1 MKARGSVAGPSV
13 KASRSLSNVQF
24 VEHQGQRLKQTPHSF
39 VEPRFVEQGQEREYS
54 MLVFT
59 G

>member
-39 VEPRFVEQGQEREYS
+39 VAPRFVKQGQE
-54 MLVFT
+54 
-59 G
+59 